1 MNKARLIAC
10 PSCSRHVRTSESAC
24 PFCKGELPASFA
36 SLPAPRPPS
45 ERLSRAA
52 LYAFGASSIG
62 LAAACTNSTTVLYGG
77 PPPGVEDASADV
89 ANGGGGSG
97 NDGSVTDGAAP
108 DSPTA
113 QPLYGASF
121 DGAIPI
127 EDGSPGGDRDSG
139 TTAADG
145 APTDGGHADVHAV
158 AAYGGA
164 AP

>member
-45 ERLSRAA
+45 VRLSRAA

-62 LAAACTNSTTVLYGG
+62 LAAACSSTATPAYGA
-77 PPPGVEDASADV
+77 PGDLDASADV
-89 ANGGGGSG
+89 GNGGGGSG
-97 NDGSVTDGAAP
+97 GSGGSTNDSGVTDGAGA

-121 DGAIPI
+121 DGALPI
-127 EDGSPGGDRDSG
+127 EDAGLVR
-139 TTAADG
+139 
-145 APTDGGHADVHAV
+145 
-158 AAYGGA
+158 AAYGG
-164 AP
+164 PSP